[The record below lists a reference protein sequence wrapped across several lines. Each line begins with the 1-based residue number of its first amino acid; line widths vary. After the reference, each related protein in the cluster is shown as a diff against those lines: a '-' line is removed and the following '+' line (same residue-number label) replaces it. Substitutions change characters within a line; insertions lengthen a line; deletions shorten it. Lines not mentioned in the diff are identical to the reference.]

1 MYMSKEDIKNR
12 VKEHYMEVNEDYE
25 VLGVFLKGSQNYIE
39 DLFSKKSDVD
49 SCAVI
54 LPSNKEILLGIETPT
69 VVKHLDNKEQITIL
83 DVRKLVSSFNKSSM
97 NNLEP
102 LFTEYFYIDEEYKE
116 FFDKM
121 KSIRESIAYMKPKE
135 MAMYFMGVSLQ
146 DYKNLT
152 SRSGGEDSD
161 ILEYGY
167 SRKRLSHIIRFNNSL
182 KSYIAENKFSEVI
195 KSTSQEEI
203 HEIRRKE
210 KYKLEQALELAESTI
225 KETTKLA
232 KEYEASREKACSNE
246 VKNLTEEYLMELL
259 MKSLSINW
267 R

>member
-1 MYMSKEDIKNR
+1 MSKEGIKNR
-12 VKEHYMEVNEDYE
+12 VKEHYMEVNGDYE

-116 FFDKM
+116 FFDEM
-121 KSIRESIAYMKPKE
+121 KGIRENIAYMKPKE
-135 MAMYFMGVSLQ
+135 MAMYFMGVSSQ

-152 SRSGGEDSD
+152 TRSGGEDSD

-167 SRKRLSHIIRFNNSL
+167 SRKRLSHIIRFNSSL
-182 KSYIAENKFSEVI
+182 KSYIAGEKFSEVI

-210 KYKLEQALELAESTI
+210 KYKLKQALEIAESTV

-232 KEYEASREKACSNE
+232 KEYEVPKEKVCPNE
-246 VKNLTEEYLMELL
+246 VKSLMEKYLMKLL
-259 MKSLSINW
+259 MKSLTIN
-267 R
+267 